1 MLRQVMDPAV
11 SHTASHACL
20 RIFGPPSMERSQQA
34 LRPHPASSPRADVL
48 LPLASNAGLTD
59 VPRQLL
65 ADISASHRQLIDS
78 AHRLVSSDVP
88 SVNAIGGLSRHGA
101 ERLRADNASRAVLSN
116 LAIQQV
122 TSGILS
128 IHPSIP
134 PSPSDGSIAKSSRY
148 HTASAHE
155 RDLPRAPKPI
165 ENAYTS

>member
-1 MLRQVMDPAV
+1 
-11 SHTASHACL
+11 
-20 RIFGPPSMERSQQA
+20 MEQSQQE
-34 LRPHPASSPRADVL
+34 LPPYPASFPRADVL
-48 LPLASNAGLTD
+48 LPLASNASLNE

-88 SVNAIGGLSRHGA
+88 SVNTTGDPSRHGT
-101 ERLRADNASRAVLSN
+101 ERLRTDNASQRAVLSN

-134 PSPSDGSIAKSSRY
+134 PSTSYSSIAKSLRY
-148 HTASAHE
+148 PTASAHE
-155 RDLPRAPKPI
+155 RDLPRAPESI
-165 ENAYTS
+165 ENAYAS